1 MLKELQVLCKSCN
14 ACFFF
19 SLQYSSYTGSVI
31 CETDNYNH
39 NRYEYYCV
47 TCEEVVVLRVNSTV
61 LYEIIEKNK
70 RYDLVIFPLSSLMI

>member
-19 SLQYSSYTGSVI
+19 FFYSSYTGSVI
-31 CETDNYNH
+31 GETDIYNH
-39 NRYEYYCV
+39 SRYEYYCV
-47 TCEEVVVLRVNSTV
+47 TCEEVVVLRVSSTI